1 MPDQGASAFS
11 LLLNYR
17 TLFVLELH
25 FLECLSLLG
34 REHGRASVFSFITWQ
49 RMTATPRGCLEDQVV
64 DHHHVAPG
72 RHCVHGQRF
81 SSCGSRGRSE
91 FSHRPVSQG
100 QTSKM
105 ASPQWLPPLVQNGAS
120 RNRCGIG
127 WTVSEQV
134 NK

>member
-64 DHHHVAPG
+64 DHHHVAPWKAL
-72 RHCVHGQRF
+72 CAQAAFFLLWQQRQ
-81 SSCGSRGRSE
+81 E
-91 FSHRPVSQG
+91 
-100 QTSKM
+100 
-105 ASPQWLPPLVQNGAS
+105 
-120 RNRCGIG
+120 
-127 WTVSEQV
+127 
-134 NK
+134 